1 MNLGFLLMLNCW
13 IILAFFSFVLLF
25 VLHIDAFQ
33 GGRVSR
39 GNGLRKLVM
48 MPTLLVQTSAEIPSG
63 DEKEQF
69 LKTLST
75 TVATGLKK
83 PEDYVL
89 VSLKKSDSIMFG
101 GNSKDP
107 AAFCY
112 LASIGNIKPDINQR
126 LAKSICDVL
135 KNQLGV
141 PQDRVYIQFF
151 DSQVFFDHFYVYAV

>member
-89 VSLKKSDSIMFG
+89 
-101 GNSKDP
+101 
-107 AAFCY
+107 Y
-112 LASIGNIKPDINQR
+112 L
-126 LAKSICDVL
+126 
-135 KNQLGV
+135 
-141 PQDRVYIQFF
+141 
-151 DSQVFFDHFYVYAV
+151 